1 MQSRISRRG
10 LMLCAAAASVAA
22 AVPAVAETRLAIH
35 VLKDPNCG
43 CCSAWIDI
51 LENDGFA
58 VTTEPSA
65 GTLLM
70 RYKADNGI
78 PQTMISCHTGRIDG
92 YLIEGHVPVAGI
104 RRLLDER
111 PDAVGWPSR
120 ACPTARP
127 AWVRKARGRP
137 MTSSSFGATGRPRCS
152 PATLLPNRQSGSSA
166 PDHERDRA
174 RPCSC
179 RAAWSL
185 GIPATAKPHG
195 SFSGLAPL
203 AFGGR
208 ACTLSVREI
217 SRCGPAC
224 ATGQAGWRR
233 MP

>member
-22 AVPAVAETRLAIH
+22 AVPAVAEVRPAIH

-78 PQTMISCHTGRIDG
+78 PQTMISCHTGKIDG
-92 YLIEGHVPVAGI
+92 YMIEGHVPVADI

-111 PDAVGWPSR
+111 PDAVGLAVPGMPYGS
-120 ACPTARP
+120 PGMGPESAREAYDVFLIRSDGSTEVFTSYP
-127 AWVRKARGRP
+127 AA
-137 MTSSSFGATGRPRCS
+137 
-152 PATLLPNRQSGSSA
+152 
-166 PDHERDRA
+166 
-174 RPCSC
+174 
-179 RAAWSL
+179 
-185 GIPATAKPHG
+185 
-195 SFSGLAPL
+195 
-203 AFGGR
+203 
-208 ACTLSVREI
+208 
-217 SRCGPAC
+217 
-224 ATGQAGWRR
+224 
-233 MP
+233 